1 MNFFMN
7 GKIFEKC
14 MRYWWNERMHM
25 KTWLKDLERAL
36 SKKFYDSEVDDIV
49 SYYEEMI
56 NERLSSGESL
66 DQILASYDIQKIVV
80 DMTPEVL
87 MKRENNSY
95 RKISKS
101 TKQLLILLIGSPI
114 LFPLA
119 VLYISIMIVVFS
131 MILTGFVVLGS
142 SLIGFIG
149 FLTQLSTSSLSLGS
163 MIGMIG
169 FALVVFTLMAIFSL
183 VLLKWMTVLQ
193 KKLLH
198 WFSKLAYRKGEEKWK
213 YFQDY

>member
-1 MNFFMN
+1 
-7 GKIFEKC
+7 
-14 MRYWWNERMHM
+14 M

-36 SKKFYDSEVDDIV
+36 KRKFYQEEVDDII

-66 DQILASYDIQKIVV
+66 DQILSSYDIQKIVV

-119 VLYISIMIVVFS
+119 IFYLSIMIFVFS
-131 MILTGFVVLGS
+131 MIMTSFIVLGS
-142 SLIGFIG
+142 SLVGFIG
-149 FLTQLSTSSLSLGS
+149 FIVQLSTADLSIGS

-169 FALVVFTLMAIFSL
+169 FALVVFSLMAIFAL
-183 VLLKWMTVLQ
+183 ILLKWMAILW

-198 WFSKLAYRKGEEKWK
+198 WFSKLAYRKGEEK
-213 YFQDY
+213 

>member
-1 MNFFMN
+1 
-7 GKIFEKC
+7 
-14 MRYWWNERMHM
+14 M

-198 WFSKLAYRKGEEKWK
+198 WFSKLAYRKGEEK
-213 YFQDY
+213 

>member
-1 MNFFMN
+1 
-7 GKIFEKC
+7 
-14 MRYWWNERMHM
+14 M

-36 SKKFYDSEVDDIV
+36 KRKFYQEEVEDIL

-66 DQILASYDIQKIVV
+66 ESIISSYNIEKIVT

-87 MKRENNSY
+87 MKRENDSY
-95 RKISKS
+95 KKISKS

-119 VLYISIMIVVFS
+119 IFYLSIMIFVFS
-131 MILTGFVVLGS
+131 MIITSFIVLGS
-142 SLIGFIG
+142 SLVGFIG
-149 FLTQLSTSSLSLGS
+149 FMIQLMTADLSVGS
-163 MIGMIG
+163 MIGMLG
-169 FALVVFTLMAIFSL
+169 FGLVVFSLMAIFSL
-183 VLLKWMTVLQ
+183 ILLKWMAILW

-198 WFSKLAYRKGEEKWK
+198 WFSKLAYRKGEEK
-213 YFQDY
+213 